1 VKINGTGQ
9 VGTSGGVSRKK
20 NTSGTDSFGALLEPE
35 TSALSAM
42 SSGMAAA
49 PLASVGGLFALQET
63 PDATQG
69 RSKGMARAEDLLKQ
83 LEDLRRGLLVGA
95 IPVSGLQSLAYTIR
109 QQRAQTDDPRLNDIL
124 GEIELRAEVELAK
137 LGY

>member
-1 VKINGTGQ
+1 MKINGPGQ
-9 VGTSGGVSRKK
+9 VGSTSGVSRKK
-20 NTSGTDSFGALLEPE
+20 SIRGSDSFGSLLETE
-35 TSALSAM
+35 TSALSAA

-49 PLASVGGLFALQET
+49 PMAAVGGLFALQET

-69 RSKGMARAEDLLKQ
+69 RSKGVNRAEDLLEQ
-83 LEDLRRGLLVGA
+83 LEDIRRGLLVGA
-95 IPVSGLQSLAYTIR
+95 IPVSGLKSLAYTIR
-109 QQRAQTDDPRLNDIL
+109 QQRAQTDDPRLNSIL